1 MALGGGSGMRGGGRG
16 LLITLALSAVLLL
29 VLVSDVGARQDS
41 HTVGAGEFY
50 LRGNAN
56 VATQEGTVDVS
67 EQGPVER
74 QLTESEMQYMLEGR
88 ELGDYGSNPACANPK
103 HDPSIRCP

>member
-1 MALGGGSGMRGGGRG
+1 MSDACCIEVGS
-16 LLITLALSAVLLL
+16 LKFVIAS
-29 VLVSDVGARQDS
+29 VG
-41 HTVGAGEFY
+41 VK
-50 LRGNAN
+50 N
-56 VATQEGTVDVS
+56 VATQEATVDVA

-103 HDPSIRCP
+103 HDPSIKCP